1 MEFGELRDHCL
12 SKPGATEGFPFGE
25 SALVF
30 KVAGKMFALIDVES
44 APLRISLKCDPEEA
58 ERLRTRHSAVGPG
71 YHLNKAHWN
80 TVEVDGSVRP
90 EVLRGWV
97 DDSYALVVARLTRA
111 ERASI
116 PPQGRDRQGQTKPV
130 P

>member
-1 MEFGELRDHCL
+1 
-12 SKPGATEGFPFGE
+12 
-25 SALVF
+25 
-30 KVAGKMFALIDVES
+30 
-44 APLRISLKCDPEEA
+44 
-58 ERLRTRHSAVGPG
+58 
-71 YHLNKAHWN
+71 
-80 TVEVDGSVRP
+80 VEVDGSVRP